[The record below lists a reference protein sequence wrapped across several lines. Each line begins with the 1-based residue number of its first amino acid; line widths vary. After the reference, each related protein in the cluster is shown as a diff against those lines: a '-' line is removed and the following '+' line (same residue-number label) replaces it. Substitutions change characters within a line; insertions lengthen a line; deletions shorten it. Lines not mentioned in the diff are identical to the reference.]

1 MNLEK
6 REFQNLSL
14 WVSQPRNLTS
24 LSMIYGSMFGGLIV
38 MTEILS
44 TIAGLIFIPYII
56 LVIGFFWL
64 IKKTEMS
71 YFHRFLAG
79 LASFMLATLII
90 YFYIILVA
98 NPLVLFKM
106 PFSAHLWRM
115 GLMLGIGIIV
125 NGLMAYL
132 QSRFE
137 VKLS

>member
-1 MNLEK
+1 MNLKK
-6 REFQNLSL
+6 REVQSLSL
-14 WVSQPRNLTS
+14 WFNQPRNLPS
-24 LSMIYGSMFGGLIV
+24 LSLIYGGTFGALIITTKV
-38 MTEILS
+38 LL
-44 TIAGLIFIPYII
+44 TIAGLIFVPYAI

-64 IKKTEMS
+64 IKKTQIS

-98 NPLVLFKM
+98 NPGAREM
-106 PFSAHLWRM
+106 PISGHLWR
-115 GLMLGIGIIV
+115 IGIMLAIGIVV

-137 VKLS
+137 PKLS